1 MSACIRRPSSY
12 WTTCRCPSCDIDRRR
27 KAKLARTIGIERV
40 PSSVAWQTVD
50 HLLHRGWTG
59 LAIATASGIPRRSIE
74 GALTELNNTGRRAIF
89 GPTISA
95 KLVNYGRPTAGQIG
109 STGARRRLQ
118 GLAVQGWDLRRL
130 SDVTGI
136 NESTLAAIR
145 GGVTERVNVR
155 MHDTIEAAVES
166 IGMRVG
172 ESVQSRQNADR
183 KGWVGLLAWEDIDD
197 PDERLTGRRDTH
209 VDRVVVS
216 RILAHDTSIARTA
229 TVAERRAVVAAWPG
243 SLAELERMTGWKADR
258 YVDREDGAA

>member
-1 MSACIRRPSSY
+1 MTTCIRRPSSY
-12 WTTCRCPSCDIDRRR
+12 WTTCRCPTCDIDRRR

-40 PSSVAWQTVD
+40 PSSVAWETVD

-59 LAIATASGIPRRSIE
+59 LAIATAAGTPRRSIE

-95 KLVNYGRPTAGQIG
+95 RLVNYGKPTAGQVG
-109 STGARRRLQ
+109 ATGARRRLQ
-118 GLAVQGWDLRRL
+118 GLAVQGWDLGRL
-130 SDVTGI
+130 AVVTGI

-155 MHDTIEAAVES
+155 MHDAIEDAVKS

-183 KGWVGLLAWEDIDD
+183 KGWAGLLAWDDIDD
-197 PDERLTGRRDTH
+197 PDESSTGRPDTH
-209 VDRVVVS
+209 VDRVVVA
-216 RILAHDTSIARTA
+216 RLIDGHKVTSTR
-229 TVAERRAVVAAWPG
+229 AEKVEAMRLWLEEGRSEL
-243 SLAELERMTGWKADR
+243 SLCTIHGWKPGR
-258 YVDREDGAA
+258 YVEREDGAA